1 MKKELG
7 AIIILFGLIGLS
19 VWNLFH
25 LRQLTG
31 ELTELI
37 NESSSLAGSG
47 EWDAALAAARRAE
60 STWLSADGYTHIF
73 MRHAEADSTT
83 DAFCDYISEL
93 EKCDSCADGPRQKLI
108 EHLKSLYDIEKP
120 TLKSIF

>member
-7 AIIILFGLIGLS
+7 AVIILLCLIGLS

-25 LRQLTG
+25 LGRLTG

-47 EWDAALAAARRAE
+47 EWDTALITARRAE
-60 STWLSADGYTHIF
+60 RRWLAADGYTHIF
-73 MRHAEADSTT
+73 IRHAEIDSTT

-93 EKCDSCADGPRQKLI
+93 EKRDGSADGTRQKLI
-108 EHLKSLYDIEKP
+108 EHLQSLYDIEKP
-120 TLKSIF
+120 TLQSIF